1 MDDEQ
6 RKDIHGRE
14 IAHDAG
20 GQPGLAEQAPA
31 GGAGKDPQK
40 GARPEPPADVIDGHE
55 DGLANDALD
64 QGGNKEGVR
73 DA

>member
-20 GQPGLAEQAPA
+20 GQPGLATQAPA
-31 GGAGKDPQK
+31 GGAGRE
-40 GARPEPPADVIDGHE
+40 GRPEPPADVIDGHE
-55 DGLANDALD
+55 DGLANEALD
-64 QGGNKEGVR
+64 QGGNKEGLR
-73 DA
+73 GA